1 MANLNPRDY
10 VVNSS
15 MFDYLGIEGI
25 QRLQMSTALNGLTLE
40 LSTGMKLTAKA
51 NVLEVLRRF
60 ITDLPR
66 TKKRAFEGLV
76 QFGFYKKRV

>member
-1 MANLNPRDY
+1 MTNLNPREY
-10 VVNSS
+10 AVNDAK
-15 MFDYLGIEGI
+15 FDELGIQGI

-40 LSTGMKLTAKA
+40 MSTGMKLTAKA

-66 TKKRAFEGLV
+66 TKKTAFRGLV